1 MSADEDADDKQH
13 EPTQKKLDDARKKG
27 EIARSADLNTAAAYA
42 GFSLAGLGLG
52 AWSLTRLGDLGAGL
66 IGQADRLAPM
76 LLGGEA
82 SAPVGGLMA
91 RIGLAVLPWF
101 ALPAMAVIAAIV
113 AQRSFVVAPDRIKP
127 KLSRI
132 SLLSNAKNKFGRSGL
147 FEFAKST
154 VKLSLYTLLLG
165 VYLAKHVEEMLGTMH
180 LSPGMAAALL
190 VRMAAEFLLVAVL
203 IAAVIGAVDLMW
215 QISEHHRKNRMSHEE
230 LKEEVKQSEGDPH
243 MKQQRRQ
250 RGMDIATNRMLRDV
264 PSADVVIVN
273 PTHYAVALKWDRRS
287 PGAPVCVAKGVDE
300 IAARIREV
308 AAEAGV
314 PMRRDP
320 ATARALHASVE
331 IGQEI
336 LPEHYR
342 AVAAA
347 IRFAEEMRKKA
358 RGRR

>member
-165 VYLAKHVEEMLGTMH
+165 VYLSKHVEEMLGTMH